1 MRIIAVDDEKPA
13 LQGLMATIAQ
23 VVDEQTEVAGFRE
36 PAEAI
41 AYASENPVD
50 VAFLDIEMRGMNGLQ
65 AAEELIRIN
74 PDINI
79 VFTTGYSEYTGEAF
93 GLHASGY
100 ITKPVTVEKLSK
112 ELADL
117 RRPVSRDDDAKK
129 PQVQTFG
136 NFEIFFD
143 GKPLTF
149 QYNKTRELVAYLVDR
164 QGAFV
169 SNGELIVILWDD
181 DRPGAHNSYFKNIRS
196 DLISTLESCNLSDMV
211 VRQRG
216 KLAIVKDK
224 IDCDYY
230 HFLDGDEKAAA
241 AYQGEYMAQYSWGEM
256 TNAAIY
262 DQIMKNDMNRG

>member
-23 VVDEQTEVAGFRE
+23 VDSESEVTGFRD
-36 PAEAI
+36 PKEAI
-41 AYASENPVD
+41 AYVSENPVD

-100 ITKPVTVEKLSK
+100 ITKPVTAEKLSK
-112 ELADL
+112 ELSDL
-117 RRPVSRDDDAKK
+117 RRPVFRSDDVEK

-149 QYNKTRELVAYLVDR
+149 QYNKTRELLAYLVDR

-169 SNGELIVILWDD
+169 SNGELIATLWDD

-196 DLISTLESCNLSDMV
+196 DLINTLESQNLSNIV

-216 KLAIVKDK
+216 KIAIVKDK

-230 HFLDGDEKAAA
+230 HFLEGDKKTIA

-256 TNAAIY
+256 TNAVINE
-262 DQIMKNDMNRG
+262 QIMKNNMNNG